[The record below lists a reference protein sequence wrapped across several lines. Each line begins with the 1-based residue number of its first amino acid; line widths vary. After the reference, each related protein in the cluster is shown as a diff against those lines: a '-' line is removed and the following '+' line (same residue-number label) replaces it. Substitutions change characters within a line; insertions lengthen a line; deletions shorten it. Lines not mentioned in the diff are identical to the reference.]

1 MKSSTLVLIILVSV
15 AAFGIGIA
23 LNSPKGGA
31 ISQTA
36 LLNARLLET
45 SSPDTLDTRS
55 VTIQEKLDDLTLVNF
70 WATWCAPCRH
80 EMPMFESVY
89 QQAQANGK
97 GFTIIGVTIDSVDK
111 AIPMLNSMGITYPIV
126 YAENTGMQLMEA
138 VGNPQGL
145 LPYSLLLNKQGELL
159 EQKFGQVHE
168 KDIDDW
174 LARHL

>member
-1 MKSSTLVLIILVSV
+1 MIILVAIV
-15 AAFGIGIA
+15 AFGVGIA
-23 LNSPKGGA
+23 LNTPKSGA
-31 ISQTA
+31 VSYAA

-45 SSPDTLDTRS
+45 SSLDALDTRS
-55 VTIQEKLDDLTLVNF
+55 VTIQDKLDELTLVNF

-89 QQAQANGK
+89 QQARAKGQ
-97 GFTIIGVTIDSVDK
+97 GFTIVGVTIDSIDK

-145 LPYSLLLNKQGELL
+145 LPYTLLLNSRGELL
-159 EQKFGQVHE
+159 EQKFGQVQE
-168 KDIDDW
+168 QDINDW